1 MTMELLTVIG
11 GIMLSVVGF
20 FLKRTMD
27 ELKEVKIVAYKTKT
41 KVEVIEK
48 DYINKVENLN
58 EKFDMLYDAV
68 KELTSEIK
76 TLNQRMR

>member
-1 MTMELLTVIG
+1 MELLTVIG

>member
-1 MTMELLTVIG
+1 MELLTVIG
-11 GIMLSVVGF
+11 GIMLSVGGF

-68 KELTSEIK
+68 KELTTEIK

>member
-11 GIMLSVVGF
+11 GIMLSVIGF

-68 KELTSEIK
+68 KELTTEIK

>member
-1 MTMELLTVIG
+1 MELLTVIG

-68 KELTSEIK
+68 KELTTEIK

>member
-1 MTMELLTVIG
+1 MTMELLTTIG
-11 GIMLSVVGF
+11 GIMLTIIGF

-27 ELKEVKIVAYKTKT
+27 ELKEVKVTAYKTRT

-68 KELTSEIK
+68 KELTLEIK
-76 TLNQRMR
+76 NLNLKIK

>member
-68 KELTSEIK
+68 KELTTEIK